1 MYDVIIIGAGPA
13 GLTAAIYALMANKKV
28 LIFEARSYGG
38 QIVNA
43 GVIKNYPGLPGI
55 SGFEFAT
62 KLYDQ
67 VKSLGG
73 EIKFETVIRIEKDKS
88 VITKKGTY
96 NAKAIIVATGASKR
110 KLKTE
115 NEEKYIGR
123 GVSYCATC
131 DGNLYKGKN
140 VAVVG
145 SGKTAI
151 EDAIYLSDIVNKV
164 YLINNK
170 EEFNVDKIYLDKL
183 KGIKNIEI
191 LLNYSV
197 VRINGDKKVSSIDIV
212 DNKSI
217 QKQIEVEGIFIA
229 VGQEPQNDI
238 FSNILELD
246 EKGYIKTEDGVHTN
260 VDKIYVAGDN
270 KKKLLKQLV
279 TAESDGAIAATVA
292 IKEME
297 R

>member
-55 SGFEFAT
+55 SGFDFAT

-131 DGNLYKGKN
+131 DGNLYKEKN
-140 VAVVG
+140 VAIVG

-151 EDAIYLSDIVNKV
+151 DDAIYLSDIANKV

-170 EEFNVDKIYLDKL
+170 EEFNVDAMYLDKIR
-183 KGIKNIEI
+183 GTKNIET
-191 LLNYSV
+191 LLNYNV

-212 DNKSI
+212 DKNNI
-217 QKQIEVEGIFIA
+217 QKQIEIEGIFIA
-229 VGQEPQNDI
+229 VGQEPQNNI

-260 VDKIYVAGDN
+260 IDKIYVAGDN

>member
-55 SGFEFAT
+55 SGFDFAT
-62 KLYDQ
+62 KLYEQ

-140 VAVVG
+140 VAIVG

-151 EDAIYLSDIVNKV
+151 DDAIYLSDIANKV

-170 EEFNVDKIYLDKL
+170 EEFNVDAMYLDKI
-183 KGIKNIEI
+183 KGTKNIET
-191 LLNYSV
+191 LLNYNV

-212 DNKSI
+212 DKNNI
-217 QKQIEVEGIFIA
+217 QKQIEIEGIFIA
-229 VGQEPQNDI
+229 VGQEPQNNI

-260 VDKIYVAGDN
+260 IDKIYVAGDN

>member
-28 LIFEARSYGG
+28 LIFEAKSYGG

-55 SGFEFAT
+55 SGFDFAT
-62 KLYDQ
+62 KLYEQ
-67 VKSLGG
+67 VRSLGG

-140 VAVVG
+140 VAIVG

-151 EDAIYLSDIVNKV
+151 DDTIYLSDIANKV

-170 EEFNVDKIYLDKL
+170 EEFNVDAMYLDKI
-183 KGIKNIEI
+183 KGTKNIET
-191 LLNYSV
+191 LLNYNV

-212 DNKSI
+212 DKNNI
-217 QKQIEVEGIFIA
+217 QKQIEIEGIFIA
-229 VGQEPQNDI
+229 VGQEPQNNI
-238 FSNILELD
+238 FSNILDLD

-260 VDKIYVAGDN
+260 IDKIYVAGDN

>member
-28 LIFEARSYGG
+28 LIFEAKSYGG

-55 SGFEFAT
+55 SGFDFAT
-62 KLYDQ
+62 KLYEQ
-67 VKSLGG
+67 VRSLGG

-140 VAVVG
+140 VAIVG

-151 EDAIYLSDIVNKV
+151 DDAIYLSDIANKV

-170 EEFNVDKIYLDKL
+170 EEFNVDAMYLDKI
-183 KGIKNIEI
+183 KGTKNIET
-191 LLNYSV
+191 LLNYNV

-212 DNKSI
+212 DKNNI
-217 QKQIEVEGIFIA
+217 QKQIEIEGIFIA
-229 VGQEPQNDI
+229 VGQEPQNNI
-238 FSNILELD
+238 FSNILDLD

-260 VDKIYVAGDN
+260 IDKIYVAGDN

-297 R
+297 G